1 MEEEIT
7 TMGKEAKTISD
18 LVNAILEEIA
28 RLDYKPAVLE
38 GYYVVWNK
46 LCKHAGERPVDDFN
60 MEFGMKFLDEA
71 MRTHFR
77 HLNENSKH
85 RWIKAIYTLADFKRT
100 NTLSLRRRKR
110 GFVFS
115 EPAKSAFEQ
124 YTAHQVALGFS
135 EAHIR
140 DTCLYLERFSKY
152 VEQQHLGSIAELS
165 IPHIHGFVNG
175 LAIYGLSTIYH
186 TLCVLRGVLRYM
198 HEKGMLK
205 DDLSTAVPKARY
217 NKKAKIPSVYT
228 RDEIER
234 MVRSIDRANP
244 RGKRD
249 YALILLAARLG
260 LRASD
265 ITGMTFD
272 NIKWEKNTIE
282 IVQQKTGETVVL
294 PLLNDIGEAIIDYI
308 RFARPVSESKVLFLK
323 LNAPYDVMLR
333 SAIHHSVHTRLKE
346 AGICIPPGKKH
357 GPHSLRHSLASA
369 LLEANVPMPVIS
381 EALGHT
387 DTESTSVYLKID
399 IAQLKLCALEV
410 PDFLRG
416 YLRITGEAYAE

>member
-1 MEEEIT
+1 MS
-7 TMGKEAKTISD
+7 KETKTISD

-28 RLDYKPAVLE
+28 RLDYKPPVLK

-46 LCKHAGERPVDDFN
+46 LCKHAGKRPVDDFN

-71 MRTHFR
+71 MQTHSR

-85 RWIKAIYTLADFKRT
+85 RWTKAICTLADFKRT
-100 NTLSLRRRKR
+100 NMLFLRRWKR

-124 YTAHQVALGFS
+124 YIAHQVALGFS
-135 EAHIR
+135 EAHIC

-152 VEQQHLGSIAELS
+152 LEHQSLGSVAKLGIS
-165 IPHIHGFVNG
+165 HVHGFVNT
-175 LAIYGLSTIYH
+175 LAIYGLSTISH
-186 TLCVLRGVLRYM
+186 TLCALRGVLRYM
-198 HEKGMLK
+198 HEKGMLA
-205 DDLSTAVPKARY
+205 DDLSTAVPKVRY
-217 NKKAKIPSVYT
+217 SKKAKIPSVYT

-244 RGKRD
+244 CGKRD

-272 NIKWEKNTIE
+272 SIKWEKNTIE
-282 IVQQKTGETVVL
+282 IVQQKTGETVLL
-294 PLLNDIGEAIIDYI
+294 PLLNDVGEAIIDYI
-308 RFARPVSESKVLFLK
+308 RFARPASESKALFLK
-323 LNAPYDVMLR
+323 LNAPHDVMLPK
-333 SAIHHSVHTRLKE
+333 SIHHSVYTRLKE

-357 GPHSLRHSLASA
+357 GPHALRHSLASA
-369 LLEANVPMPVIS
+369 LLEANVPIPVIS

-399 IAQLKLCALEV
+399 LARLKLCALEA

-416 YLRITGEAYAE
+416 YLQNAGEAHAG